1 MLKLFISKSGNCEL
15 NEQERTVLAVLN
27 GLQCNKHDYLF
38 TSLTEIAYTITGR
51 WINIR
56 NKDRRLYE
64 NIRKGI
70 QSLADRGIITV
81 LDQNGDNYVIS
92 NDGLQADTE
101 NGTFIVVELWEMQKI
116 FSQAN
121 KPFDVFT
128 FFVNL
133 VGTINNTTKEWHMSQ
148 DDMASNWKCSKRT
161 VNSYLEQLEE
171 MQLIYVYRHNKRKS
185 DGTYHKLNNSYGRY
199 KDKEFVIKAAQD
211 YAESV
216 ECEDFY
222 ENIDRRSIKLRYNAF
237 CNGAKKYNCNPDA
250 VLDLYKECQ
259 LYNKSLKSKPIEKM
273 YDGEYKEGEPLDL
286 MVFPD
291 DIIDSYNEK
300 STDDQWGKPDPMMYD
315 FSVEE
320 MLDMPTMGEIQSEPC
335 ILQSKG
341 DSRKFDRE
349 QFSQNSS
356 TTVFNSEKLSQNSSK
371 AIAREDLHLIDID
384 SLFDNKTESN
394 KSNKIVLT
402 REEAEELFA

>member
-199 KDKEFVIKAAQD
+199 SAPV
-211 YAESV
+211 
-216 ECEDFY
+216 
-222 ENIDRRSIKLRYNAF
+222 RRLGWTPKRR
-237 CNGAKKYNCNPDA
+237 G
-250 VLDLYKECQ
+250 
-259 LYNKSLKSKPIEKM
+259 
-273 YDGEYKEGEPLDL
+273 
-286 MVFPD
+286 
-291 DIIDSYNEK
+291 SY
-300 STDDQWGKPDPMMYD
+300 MM
-315 FSVEE
+315 
-320 MLDMPTMGEIQSEPC
+320 L
-335 ILQSKG
+335 L
-341 DSRKFDRE
+341 
-349 QFSQNSS
+349 
-356 TTVFNSEKLSQNSSK
+356 
-371 AIAREDLHLIDID
+371 
-384 SLFDNKTESN
+384 
-394 KSNKIVLT
+394 
-402 REEAEELFA
+402 